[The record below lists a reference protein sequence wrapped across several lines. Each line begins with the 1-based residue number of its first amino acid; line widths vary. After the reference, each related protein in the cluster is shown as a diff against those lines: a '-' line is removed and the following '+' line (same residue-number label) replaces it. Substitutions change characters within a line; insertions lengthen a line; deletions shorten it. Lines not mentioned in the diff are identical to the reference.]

1 MNDTPSHN
9 EQATKPEREKE
20 SIAKG
25 TKTTKR
31 PSIRAL
37 REEIADLKK
46 ELEVTR
52 DKFLRQAAEFDNFRK
67 RKQKESLGWTQSA
80 RESLIRELLP
90 VVDDFQRVFP
100 DDSLKDDPQWKG
112 VSLIY
117 DKLFNMLKN
126 QGLRLM
132 DPLGKPFNP
141 DYHDALL
148 AVPRDDIAPGTVVE
162 VHENGYLMNDRVI
175 RHAKVVVSKEMEKD
189 TDNDKETADSAREQ

>member
-1 MNDTPSHN
+1 MNDTPNHN
-9 EQATKPEREKE
+9 EQTTKPEQEKE
-20 SIAKG
+20 STAKT

-31 PSIRAL
+31 PSIRVM
-37 REEIADLKK
+37 REEIANLKK
-46 ELEVTR
+46 ELEQTR
-52 DKFLRQAAEFDNFRK
+52 DKSLRQAAEFDNFRK
-67 RKQKESLGWTQSA
+67 RKQKESLEWTQRA
-80 RESLIRELLP
+80 RGSLIRELLP

-126 QGLRLM
+126 QGLKPM

-141 DYHDALL
+141 DYHDALMT
-148 AVPRDDIAPGTVVE
+148 VPRDDVAPGTVVE

-189 TDNDKETADSAREQ
+189 TDNDKKSVDSAREQ